1 KHIHATYKNARTLR
15 AFLFG
20 HILEAEKQFK
30 PKPHS
35 TCLGGNHHQSGKK
48 NAYSQRVGVN
58 TINVFRQ

>member
-1 KHIHATYKNARTLR
+1 RTLR

-20 HILEAEKQFK
+20 HILEAEKQRSREAEKQFK